1 MCLEMEME
9 GPRQTTHPR
18 VYQELLK
25 VWEVDGSDMYYPLPT
40 AAISFVC
47 NVNIVNMV

>member
-9 GPRQTTHPR
+9 GPRQTTHPP

-25 VWEVDGSDMYYPLPT
+25 VWEADGSDMNSL
-40 AAISFVC
+40 FLQWL
-47 NVNIVNMV
+47 VNMV